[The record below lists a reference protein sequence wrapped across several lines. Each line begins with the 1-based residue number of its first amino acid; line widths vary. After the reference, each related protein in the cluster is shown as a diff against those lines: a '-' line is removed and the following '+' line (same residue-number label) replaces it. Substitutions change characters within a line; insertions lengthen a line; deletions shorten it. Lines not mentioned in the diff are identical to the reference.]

1 MCDISSNSA
10 IVGEQHTA
18 HTSDI
23 SVIMRNSRQARLSV
37 GGFPRRGKSEGG
49 LASNFHNPLVSP
61 APFLTFNVQTL
72 IESLKKVR
80 HMKTMTWKLFGSIAV
95 AALMIVGCSAPV
107 HVEKDDNV
115 DFSKYKTF
123 SWSDKEEGKNDRD
136 KSNDLM
142 EKKFKESVTKALEK
156 QGWRVDNRR
165 PDVLVSYDVLVE
177 RTTRRENDPVYS
189 QPFTRTFYNPY
200 SRRFYN
206 IYYPSQFMG
215 YDDYAR
221 PVREGTVTI
230 SVTDARTDKVVW
242 QGWTTDE
249 VNSRNLTSKEI
260 NNAVK
265 SIFRKFDVA
274 KR

>member
-1 MCDISSNSA
+1 
-10 IVGEQHTA
+10 
-18 HTSDI
+18 
-23 SVIMRNSRQARLSV
+23 
-37 GGFPRRGKSEGG
+37 
-49 LASNFHNPLVSP
+49 
-61 APFLTFNVQTL
+61 
-72 IESLKKVR
+72 
-80 HMKTMTWKLFGSIAV
+80 MKTMTWKLFGSIAV